1 MKFCFIILHY
11 KNFEDTIEC
20 VESIFEKLKNKEEY
34 RVIIVDNGSND
45 ISTQKLEKYMKEN
58 QGRVEIIF
66 SKQNLG
72 FAKGNNLGASYT
84 IEKYEPDFLIVI
96 NNDTLMI
103 DENFFLKVEKVFKKK
118 KFDILGP
125 YIEGKDGQPQNPYIN
140 VIYGRKQILKN
151 LIKNRIYLLIEYLN
165 LNILRERLRK
175 IKKVKKYN
183 YTSEQENE
191 ALMGAALIFSKQYYE
206 KYEHIFYEKTFM
218 YCEEDILYYRIKKDK
233 LISIYAPNIRIFH
246 KEESTTN
253 KIMKT
258 SKKQR
263 IFKLKHQWKSLFIL
277 LKLFMEKEGR
287 MKCF

>member
-72 FAKGNNLGASYT
+72 FAKGNNLGASYI

-183 YTSEQENE
+183 YTSEQENV

-253 KIMKT
+253 KIMKN

-263 IFKLKHQWKSLFIL
+263 IFKLKYQINSLKIYL
-277 LKLFMEKEGR
+277 ELFSK
-287 MKCF
+287 

>member
-1 MKFCFIILHY
+1 M
-11 KNFEDTIEC
+11 
-20 VESIFEKLKNKEEY
+20 
-34 RVIIVDNGSND
+34 R
-45 ISTQKLEKYMKEN
+45 
-58 QGRVEIIF
+58 
-66 SKQNLG
+66 
-72 FAKGNNLGASYT
+72 
-84 IEKYEPDFLIVI
+84 
-96 NNDTLMI
+96 
-103 DENFFLKVEKVFKKK
+103 KKK

-183 YTSEQENE
+183 YTSEQENV

-263 IFKLKHQWKSLFIL
+263 IFKLKYQINSLKIYL
-277 LKLFMEKEGR
+277 ELFSK
-287 MKCF
+287 

>member
-183 YTSEQENE
+183 YTSEQENV

-263 IFKLKHQWKSLFIL
+263 IFKLKYQINSLKIYL
-277 LKLFMEKEGR
+277 ELFSK
-287 MKCF
+287 

>member
-72 FAKGNNLGASYT
+72 FAKGNNLGASYI

-183 YTSEQENE
+183 YTSEQENV
-191 ALMGAALIFSKQYYE
+191 ALMGAALVFSKQYYE

-263 IFKLKHQWKSLFIL
+263 IFKLKYQINSLKIYL
-277 LKLFMEKEGR
+277 ELFSK
-287 MKCF
+287 

>member
-183 YTSEQENE
+183 YTSEQENV
-191 ALMGAALIFSKQYYE
+191 ALMGAALVFSKQYYE

-263 IFKLKHQWKSLFIL
+263 IFKLKYQINSLKIYL
-277 LKLFMEKEGR
+277 ELFSK
-287 MKCF
+287 